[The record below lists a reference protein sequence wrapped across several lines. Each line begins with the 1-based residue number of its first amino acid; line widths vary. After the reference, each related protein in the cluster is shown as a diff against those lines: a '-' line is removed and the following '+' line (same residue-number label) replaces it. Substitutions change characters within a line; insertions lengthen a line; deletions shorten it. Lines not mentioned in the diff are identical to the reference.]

1 MYLIL
6 KLLLACG
13 IIICSTRIG
22 ILISKKYKYRL
33 DELDE
38 LKSQFKLIENK
49 IKYTYCSL
57 EDIFAQVAEISEHTV
72 KELFLNVAKNI
83 KKDGAQKAWTDAID
97 VTTLNIKREDKQ
109 VLKEF
114 GTLLGK
120 TNKEGQL
127 NQIKYQIELLD
138 RQIEKA
144 KREKEKNENVYQK
157 LGLIFGI
164 GISIIFI

>member
-6 KLLLACG
+6 KLFLACG

-57 EDIFAQVAEISEHTV
+57 EDIFAQVAEISEHMV

-97 VTTLNIKREDKQ
+97 ITILNIKKEDKQ

-127 NQIKYQIELLD
+127 SQINYQIELLD

-144 KREKEKNENVYQK
+144 KQEKEKNENIYQK